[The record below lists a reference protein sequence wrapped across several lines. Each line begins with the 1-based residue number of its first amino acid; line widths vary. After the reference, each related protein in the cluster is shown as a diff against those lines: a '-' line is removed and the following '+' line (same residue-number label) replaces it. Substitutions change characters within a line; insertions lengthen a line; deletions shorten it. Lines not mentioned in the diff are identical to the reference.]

1 MKKKK
6 KNESEVLTFP
16 LKAIAILFLFLLF
29 CSNQI
34 EFFETNGLGSVSRG

>member
-16 LKAIAILFLFLLF
+16 LKAIAILFLFF

-34 EFFETNGLGSVSRG
+34 EFFETNGPDSVSRV